1 MHVHIHDVAY
11 PVELARLVKQGLLK
25 VLLVDVT
32 ASDSQRHQHLT
43 GALHRTSVGGGDT
56 GSDTGGGEVQT
67 LYCIYV
73 RYSGIVRCILPHSEV
88 VYNIII

>member
-1 MHVHIHDVAY
+1 MHVHDVAY

-43 GALHRTSVGGGDT
+43 GALHRTSVGGG
-56 GSDTGGGEVQT
+56 GGGETQAVTQGLGRGTDIILLAIRKVQWP
-67 LYCIYV
+67 C
-73 RYSGIVRCILPHSEV
+73 EV
-88 VYNIII
+88 HTAPL